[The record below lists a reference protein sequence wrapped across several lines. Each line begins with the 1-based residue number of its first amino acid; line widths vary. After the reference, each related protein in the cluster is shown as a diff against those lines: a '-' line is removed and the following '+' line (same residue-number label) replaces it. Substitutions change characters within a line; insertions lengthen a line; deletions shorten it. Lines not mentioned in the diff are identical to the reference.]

1 MAQCWICGSQA
12 NSGEHR
18 IKKSDLKGTM
28 NGEINQET
36 PIYHRANGVKKR
48 PIRSLKAEALKFDKN
63 ICSTC
68 NGSLT
73 QQHDYAWENFA
84 KYLRGRSFAT
94 GEEIELNSIFDSD
107 IKSNLINVHL
117 FFVKILGCHAVE
129 SGLSLDLTSLANSI
143 TTNNICPN
151 VFIKVRNSDNGKTD
165 SYCAVS
171 DIEVSR
177 DTSNNILYAHM
188 YYTVG
193 KYTVDIVYSEV
204 PSEIDLIDYFQPSD
218 SLTKIIMGNVEYQQ
232 GYQSNSTS

>member
-1 MAQCWICGSQA
+1 MAQCWICDSHA

-18 IKKSDLKGTM
+18 IKKSDLKGAM
-28 NGEINQET
+28 NSEIDQDT
-36 PIYHRANGVKKR
+36 PIYHRTNGVKKR
-48 PIRSLKAEALKFDKN
+48 PIGSLKAEALKFDKN

-68 NGSLT
+68 NGSLS
-73 QQHDYAWENFA
+73 QQHDYAWEIFSKN
-84 KYLRGRSFAT
+84 LRDRSFAT
-94 GEEIELNSIFDSD
+94 GEEIELNSIFSND

-117 FFVKILGCHAVE
+117 FFVKILGCAAVE
-129 SGLSLDLTSLANSI
+129 SGLNLDLMSLANSI
-143 TTNNICPN
+143 ITNNICPN
-151 VFIKVRNSDNGKTD
+151 VFIKVRNSDNGKTGR
-165 SYCAVS
+165 YCATS

-204 PSEIDLIDYFQPSD
+204 PSELDLIDYFQPHD
-218 SLTKIIMGNVEYQQ
+218 DLTKIIMGNVEYQQ